1 MVAVNQLAHGL
12 LGPVSQQLS
21 SVPADPDVE
30 SPAAAIASPAPAA
43 THRAEP
49 RRRHARR
56 PSHPAASPLATA
68 AGTVLESS
76 AGSVTATCDAA
87 GAYLLYWS
95 PSQGF
100 WADDV
105 IRGPAVEAS
114 VTFRGSGGALLMRI
128 TCTGSTPT
136 ARTEPV
142 SGDDGG
148 HDS

>member
-12 LGPVSQQLS
+12 LGPVSQQVS
-21 SVPADPDVE
+21 SEPDPDVD
-30 SPAAAIASPAPAA
+30 SPPPASAAPAPAA
-43 THRAEP
+43 THRAKP
-49 RRRHARR
+49 RHRHARR

-95 PSQGF
+95 PNQGF

-105 IRGPAVEAS
+105 VRGPAVEAS
-114 VTFRGSGGALLMRI
+114 VTFRGSGEALLMRI
-128 TCTGSTPT
+128 TCTGGTPT
-136 ARTEPV
+136 ARTEPA